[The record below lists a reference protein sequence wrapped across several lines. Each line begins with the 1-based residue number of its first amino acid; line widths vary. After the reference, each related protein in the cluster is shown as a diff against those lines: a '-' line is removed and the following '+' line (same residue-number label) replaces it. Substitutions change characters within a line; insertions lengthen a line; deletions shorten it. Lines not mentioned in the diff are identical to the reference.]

1 MRLPLP
7 IAAVFA
13 FASVNVKAAFVHPG
27 LLHTAADFTRI
38 AANVNA
44 KKEPWLTGWN
54 KLIANSHAQTTYA
67 ARPQTVVY
75 RGSDGTHSEN
85 YGTLYNDAHA
95 AYQLALRWKI
105 SGDTQYAVASGKILS
120 AWASSLTGIGGSSD
134 KFLASGI
141 YGYQMANAAE
151 ILRGYAPWANANL
164 TAFSGMMTRV
174 FLPMNLDF
182 FTRHNDAKIDHYWA
196 NWDLCNM
203 ASMMAIGVLTDNSTA
218 FNYVVNYFKTGAGN
232 GAIDKMVWKLYTEA
246 GSSKSLGQG
255 QEAGRDQGH
264 ATLDFALLGVI
275 AQQAYNQGQD
285 LFAYESNKILAG
297 SEYMAKYNLG
307 NDVPYTSYTNSDVTQ
322 SVISDASRGN
332 IRPMG
337 ELLFAHY
344 SSLKGL
350 NASWT
355 GQYRDL
361 VVSQAGGAEGGGGDY
376 GSNSGGY
383 DQLGHGTLLFRLK

>member
-1 MRLPLP
+1 MHVGTLGTFVL
-7 IAAVFA
+7 AALSA
-13 FASVNVKAAFVHPG
+13 RAAFVHPG
-27 LLHTAADFTRI
+27 LLHTNADLTRI
-38 AANVNA
+38 KGRVD
-44 KKEPWLTGWN
+44 KKEQPWVTGWN
-54 KLIANSHAQTTYA
+54 KLIANSHAQISYA

-95 AYQLALRWKI
+95 AYQLAIRWKV
-105 SGDTQYAVASGKILS
+105 SGDTQYADAAGRILS
-120 AWASSLTGIGGSSD
+120 AWGSTLTGIGGSSD
-134 KFLASGI
+134 KFLASGL
-141 YGYQMANAAE
+141 YGYQLANAAE
-151 ILRGYAPWANANL
+151 ILRTYAPWANVNL
-164 TAFSGMMTRV
+164 TQFNSMMSRV

-182 FTRHNDAKIDHYWA
+182 FTRHNDAKVDHYWA

-218 FNYVVNYFKTGAGN
+218 FDYVINYFKTGAGN
-232 GAIDKMVWKLYTEA
+232 GAIEKMVWKLYSEA
-246 GSSKSLGQG
+246 GSGKQLGQG

-285 LFAYESNKILAG
+285 LFAYQNNKILAG

-307 NDVPYTSYTNSDVTQ
+307 NDVPYTTYVNSDVTQ
-322 SVISDASRGN
+322 TVISSNSRGN
-332 IRPMG
+332 MRPMG

-355 GQYRDL
+355 GMYRDL

-376 GSNSGGY
+376 GPNSGGY
-383 DQLGHGTLLFRLK
+383 DQLGHGTLLFRLE